1 MASPGATSHCIR
13 TVSGLVA
20 VTISVELMLGVLVIV
35 RASIVELVPGPLL
48 GVVGHARGTFY
59 LFLHL
64 IAAVLL
70 LVLKVPVRA
79 GAGAQLIEGAL
90 IPNDIGLAHLLRM
103 LRAVFVVLL
112 NVPRHYSWWPFRLRV
127 RDGPR
132 SDRRALELQP
142 LQHLGTHIFRLLGQG
157 EVVEVGSE
165 V

>member
-1 MASPGATSHCIR
+1 MI
-13 TVSGLVA
+13 
-20 VTISVELMLGVLVIV
+20 GVLVIV
-35 RASIVELVPGPLL
+35 RASIIELIPGPLL
-48 GVVGHARGTFY
+48 GVVGHTRGTFY

-70 LVLKVPVRA
+70 LVLKIPVRA
-79 GAGAQLIEGAL
+79 GAGAQLIESAL
-90 IPNDIGLAHLLRM
+90 IPNDIGLAHLLRR

-142 LQHLGTHIFRLLGQG
+142 LLHLGTHIFRLLGQG